1 MALPGSTM
9 REGLIV
15 GLIGYASVA
24 VFYTL
29 FDLLAG
35 RGWVF
40 TLDLLGKVLFRGVR
54 DPSVLQLPM
63 QPDLGAMFVYNM
75 LHLAISLGVGLLV
88 SGLVARAERRPR
100 IGYSVLLVLAAGYLI
115 TVAAITVFARDIAPL
130 LPLWSIVIVNT
141 IAATGGGLFLWHN
154 HPDLWGR
161 VRGAWAG

>member
-1 MALPGSTM
+1 M

-15 GLIGYASVA
+15 GVIGYGAVA

-54 DPSVLQLPM
+54 DPAVLQLPM
-63 QPDLGAMFVYNM
+63 QPDLGAMFVYNL
-75 LHLAISLGVGLLV
+75 LHLAISLAVGLFV
-88 SGLVARAERRPR
+88 AGLVARAERRPR
-100 IGYSVLLVLAAGYLI
+100 IGYSMLLVLVAGYLI
-115 TVAAITVFARDIAPL
+115 TVAAIAVLARDIAPL

-141 IAATGGGLFLWHN
+141 LAAIGGGLFLWHA
-154 HPDLWGR
+154 HPDLWRR
-161 VRGAWAG
+161 VRRAWAGE

>member
-1 MALPGSTM
+1 M

-15 GLIGYASVA
+15 GSIGYAAVA

-35 RGWVF
+35 RGWIF

-54 DPSVLQLPM
+54 DPAVLQLPM
-63 QPDLGAMFVYNM
+63 EPDLGAMFAYNL
-75 LHLAISLGVGLLV
+75 LHLAISLAVGLFV
-88 SGLVARAERRPR
+88 AGLVARAERRPR
-100 IGYSVLLVLAAGYLI
+100 IGYSTLLVLAAGYLI
-115 TVAAITVFARDIAPL
+115 TVAAIAVLARDIDPL

-141 IAATGGGLFLWHN
+141 IAAMGGGLFLWHA

-161 VRGAWAG
+161 VRGAWAAE